1 MLFLNFERMKRKYER
16 ENKSNQNNL
25 FNNNS
30 QKEDYSNANIN
41 LIFLD
46 LFIQINKPYQIIF
59 MISVSNK
66 LKIKELKQQIIEN
79 LIQICPVYKIF
90 NFSSFFLLK
99 NYEIININENNL
111 IKDCNLKNGDKL
123 YVIVIENNII
133 KNIYNQN

>member
-16 ENKSNQNNL
+16 ENESNQNNL
-25 FNNNS
+25 YNNNS

-123 YVIVIENNII
+123 YVIVIDNNII

>member
-90 NFSSFFLLK
+90 NFYSFFLLK

-123 YVIVIENNII
+123 YVIVIDNNII

>member
-1 MLFLNFERMKRKYER
+1 
-16 ENKSNQNNL
+16 
-25 FNNNS
+25 
-30 QKEDYSNANIN
+30 
-41 LIFLD
+41 
-46 LFIQINKPYQIIF
+46 